1 MIVKTIESNAQ
12 NVYEARRRILGL
24 AQEVPTCETKSGW
37 LPAGQFISECS
48 LLSAE
53 IILFFLKLFFS
64 FVNFCFESMLSSAWF
79 LTVSLVVLA
88 FLCNHFDATCPFNI
102 CYFKF
107 LL

>member
-53 IILFFLKLFFS
+53 IILFKKNYFSVLSIFVLKA
-64 FVNFCFESMLSSAWF
+64 C
-79 LTVSLVVLA
+79 
-88 FLCNHFDATCPFNI
+88 
-102 CYFKF
+102 
-107 LL
+107 